1 MKNPKISIQIENL
14 TKLMGSHQALQGVSL
29 SLEPGQLHGLI
40 GPEGSGKTTL
50 LRHLIGLLKPT
61 EGRVIFRDHGKP
73 TAFKNIRPL
82 MAYMPQLQSLYAD
95 LSVSEHLDFFRDL
108 YQIPEKT
115 YRERRQ
121 ELLHITRLEPFQ
133 DRPAGQLSGGMYKK
147 LGLMCALLQSPNLV
161 LLDEPTTGVD
171 PISRREFWE
180 MLYRLREEGILI
192 VITTAYMDE
201 AERCDRVHVLE
212 QGRLLA
218 TGEPK
223 AILEKEKVES
233 FEKLFLK
240 YDIQETKKQ
249 LTAGQGSAKG

>member
-1 MKNPKISIQIENL
+1 MAAKIGIQIENL
-14 TKLMGSHQALQGVSL
+14 SKQMGTHQALQGVSL
-29 SLEPGQLHGLI
+29 SLEPGLLHGLI

-50 LRHLIGLLKPT
+50 LRHLIGLLSPT
-61 EGRVIFRDHGKP
+61 GGRVVYRDHGKTVP
-73 TAFKNIRPL
+73 FAKVRPL

-115 YRERRQ
+115 YQARRK
-121 ELLHITRLEPFQ
+121 ELLHITRLDAFQ

-147 LGLMCALLQSPNLV
+147 LGLMCALLQSPELV

-180 MLYRLREEGILI
+180 LLYRLRDEGILI

-212 QGRLLA
+212 HGKLLA
-218 TGEPK
+218 SGEPK
-223 AILEKEKVES
+223 EVLDREKVGS

-240 YDIQETKKQ
+240 YDTLAAKK
-249 LTAGQGSAKG
+249 